1 MIIDDPL
8 SYSNIPLI
16 YSSSSAGVGTGAK
29 IDIVVGQGS
38 SVIDFTIKNTGYGYG
53 NNQSL
58 TVAIGGTI
66 GIPTDTSKTLNEFKI
81 DIAEIVSDEFTG
93 WSVGELQVIDN
104 IEKFINGSRTNFP
117 IEVDGVVTSIVAGKG
132 SKVNV
137 QDVIIVFVNNILQVP
152 GKGYIFEGGSQIEF
166 TEAPKIGD
174 TVEIIFYKGTGSQ
187 DVVLREIIET
197 VKEGDT
203 LQIQNNDIFTN
214 EEVRS
219 VNFVSGTDVAETNPY
234 RGPGNVQNTA
244 LLRPVVWCRQIED
257 KIINEKEVGKNRE
270 LYEPV
275 VNPTAHIIKTVG
287 VGATQIFVDTLR
299 PLFNIRNEITDK
311 VNLTFQN
318 KVKFIPQ
325 DDKVSAA
332 GTAIV
337 STAGTITSVAIST
350 GGVGYSDALV
360 SFGSTNGVGIG
371 TTTTALGTVT
381 IGAAGT
387 ITGVAITN
395 PGLGYTQTNPPLVLF
410 SPPTRGVEEN
420 EVNSYN
426 GDNGVIVGFGT
437 TSVGIGTTQF
447 IFDLHIP
454 LDSFLRNVGYN
465 TDIVA
470 IAVTASSLSSG
481 DYFMVFNSN
490 VGSSST
496 SITSLDTSGNTV
508 GIGTSNID
516 NIYFVQSAETVYR
529 PTGVNSEGVGIGTSH
544 ITRVFVNV
552 NNNFPYGSGIQTSNS
567 FGEFSWGRID
577 LKSRSKVTSYNA
589 FTTGGIGGISTSTFV
604 QRSKSLRFK
613 DYDI

>member
-1 MIIDDPL
+1 M
-8 SYSNIPLI
+8 
-16 YSSSSAGVGTGAK
+16 
-29 IDIVVGQGS
+29 
-38 SVIDFTIKNTGYGYG
+38 
-53 NNQSL
+53 
-58 TVAIGGTI
+58 
-66 GIPTDTSKTLNEFKI
+66 
-81 DIAEIVSDEFTG
+81 
-93 WSVGELQVIDN
+93 
-104 IEKFINGSRTNFP
+104 
-117 IEVDGVVTSIVAGKG
+117 
-132 SKVNV
+132 
-137 QDVIIVFVNNILQVP
+137 
-152 GKGYIFEGGSQIEF
+152 
-166 TEAPKIGD
+166 
-174 TVEIIFYKGTGSQ
+174 
-187 DVVLREIIET
+187 LREIIET

-470 IAVTASSLSSG
+470 TAVTASSLSSG

-613 DYDI
+613 DYDIWTNK

>member
-1 MIIDDPL
+1 M
-8 SYSNIPLI
+8 
-16 YSSSSAGVGTGAK
+16 
-29 IDIVVGQGS
+29 VGQGS

-53 NNQSL
+53 NNQTL

-66 GIPTDTSKTLNEFKI
+66 GIPTDTTKTFEEFKI
-81 DIAEIVSDEFTG
+81 DIDEIASDEFTG
-93 WSVGELQVIDN
+93 WSIGELQVMDN
-104 IEKFINGSRTNFP
+104 IERFINGTRTNFP

-137 QDVIIVFVNNILQVP
+137 QDVLLVFVNNILQVP
-152 GKGYIFEGGSQIEF
+152 GSGYVFDGGSQIEF

-174 TVEIIFYKGTGSQ
+174 SVQIIFYKGTGAQ

-219 VNFVSGTDVAETNPY
+219 VNFVSGTDIAETNPY
-234 RGPGNVQNTA
+234 AGPGNIQNTA
-244 LLRPVVWCRQIED
+244 LLRPVVWCRQTED
-257 KIINEKEVGKNRE
+257 KIINEKEVGKERE

-275 VNPTAHIIKTVG
+275 VNPTAHIIKTVA
-287 VGATQIFVDTLR
+287 VGSTQIYVDTLR
-299 PLFNIRNEITDK
+299 PLFNIRNEIVDK
-311 VNLTFQN
+311 TNLTFQD

-337 STAGTITSVAIST
+337 SIAGTITSVAIST
-350 GGVGYSDALV
+350 GGVGYSTALV
-360 SFGSTNGVGIG
+360 SFASTNGVGIG

-387 ITGVAITN
+387 VTGVAITN

-420 EVNSYN
+420 EVNSFN

-454 LDSFLRNVGYN
+454 LNSFLRNVGYN

-470 IAVTASSLSSG
+470 TAVTASSLSSG

-490 VGSSST
+490 VGSAAT

-552 NNNFPYGSGIQTSNS
+552 DNNFPYGTGIQTSNS

-577 LKSRSKVTSYNA
+577 LKSRSKVTSYSA
-589 FTTGGIGGISTSTFV
+589 FTTGGIGGITTSTFV